1 MFISIKSKVSSTL
14 MNTVTLAI
22 LILVS
27 YLAKHVVMLYQQY
40 HMEDRLEEYL
50 GELEEVITCT
60 DMLQIGVVGLGVLFS
75 IVQRAVRGRLSMTV
89 KNLNPIY

>member
-27 YLAKHVVMLYQQY
+27 YLAKQVVVLDQLYQKV
-40 HMEDRLEEYL
+40 DRFVGYL

-60 DMLQIGVVGLGVLFS
+60 DMLQIGVVGLG
-75 IVQRAVRGRLSMTV
+75 
-89 KNLNPIY
+89 

>member
-1 MFISIKSKVSSTL
+1 MFIKSKVSSTL

-22 LILVS
+22 LIQVRF
-27 YLAKHVVMLYQQY
+27 
-40 HMEDRLEEYL
+40 DGYL
-50 GELEEVITCT
+50 GELEEVVTCT
-60 DMLQIGVVGLGVLFS
+60 DMLQIGVVGLGELFS

>member
-1 MFISIKSKVSSTL
+1 MFISIKSKVPSTL

-27 YLAKHVVMLYQQY
+27 YLAKHIVVLYQQY
-40 HMEDRLEEYL
+40 QKADRFDGYL

-60 DMLQIGVVGLGVLFS
+60 NRLQIVVVGMGELFS
-75 IVQRAVRGRLSMTV
+75 IVQRASCRGT
-89 KNLNPIY
+89 